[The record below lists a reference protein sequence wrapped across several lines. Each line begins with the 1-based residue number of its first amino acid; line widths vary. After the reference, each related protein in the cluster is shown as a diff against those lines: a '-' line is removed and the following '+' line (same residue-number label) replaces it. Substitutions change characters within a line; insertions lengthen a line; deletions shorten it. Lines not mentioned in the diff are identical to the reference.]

1 MEVQAMKKFPLMGF
15 NVSDQSAIIYDQG
28 VERFTGT
35 TLEGIGQ
42 AVVGVLQNAET
53 TANRF
58 VMVQSIET
66 CQTELLDAFEQVT
79 GSKWKVKKTTSR
91 ELIEQGQR
99 EHKEGSSGWVLK
111 LAVANLYDV
120 GQGRG
125 MVAQSR
131 QESDADLLDVKKESA
146 LEIVRKLLE

>member
-1 MEVQAMKKFPLMGF
+1 MKKFPLMGF
-15 NVSDQSAIIYDQG
+15 NVSDYSAIIYDQG

-42 AVVGVLQNAET
+42 AVVGVFQSPEA

-58 VMVQSIET
+58 VTVQSIET
-66 CQTELLDAFEQVT
+66 CQNELLEALEHV
-79 GSKWKVKKTTSR
+79 SKRKWKVRKMTSR
-91 ELIEQGQR
+91 NLIEEGQR

-120 GQGRG
+120 EQGRG

-131 QESDADLLDVKKESA
+131 QDSDADLLGVKKESA
-146 LEIVRKLLE
+146 YEVVEKLLN